1 MSDEG
6 SDEEDKICQLI
17 EEYNE
22 DADRERLLNQG
33 VPFGVPLTVTSKPFN

>member
-1 MSDEG
+1 MSDEE

-22 DADRERLLNQG
+22 DADIERLKQR
-33 VPFGVPLTVTSKPFN
+33 FD